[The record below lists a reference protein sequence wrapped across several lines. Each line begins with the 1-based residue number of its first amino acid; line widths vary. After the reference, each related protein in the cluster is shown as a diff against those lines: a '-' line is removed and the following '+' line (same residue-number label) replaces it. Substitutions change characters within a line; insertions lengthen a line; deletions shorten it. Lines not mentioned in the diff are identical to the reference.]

1 MSGYCCGSRK
11 VTALGLEILSVNGGE
26 MELCAPDV
34 IVLCL
39 FSRTGPGVGSELLGC
54 LRQPLLEE
62 GTSMPV
68 AVTVL
73 RFPRFAVTSWGL
85 PDTLRS
91 EGTDSFCPQN
101 LAQRKSSKHQ
111 VFILK
116 IKH

>member
-1 MSGYCCGSRK
+1 
-11 VTALGLEILSVNGGE
+11 
-26 MELCAPDV
+26 MELCTPDV

-54 LRQPLLEE
+54 LHQPLLEE
-62 GTSMPV
+62 G
-68 AVTVL
+68 TVL

-101 LAQRKSSKHQ
+101 LAQRKSSKHP

-116 IKH
+116 IRH

>member
-1 MSGYCCGSRK
+1 
-11 VTALGLEILSVNGGE
+11 
-26 MELCAPDV
+26 MELCTPDV

-39 FSRTGPGVGSELLGC
+39 FSRTGPGAGSELLGC
-54 LRQPLLEE
+54 LHQPLLEE

-91 EGTDSFCPQN
+91 EGRFLLPSKLSTKKVF
-101 LAQRKSSKHQ
+101 KTSS
-111 VFILK
+111 IYPEN
-116 IKH
+116 